1 MHKIEYLTAKNNS
14 LSCKIDNILLH
25 SAYNP
30 ENEAKN
36 VVETIHL
43 SFKPDYFFI
52 IEPGIN
58 YLYKLIKQKFPDCKI
73 CILRFTKDFDDYN
86 YNADKNFYILD
97 TSANSFETDLI
108 NFFHDEGILKTHFI
122 QWQPSGKIFKQETD
136 FAWETI
142 KKVIQYSQTILNTNG
157 FFAKRWLKNSIS
169 FLKFSKNFST
179 IKKGH
184 CDILVTA
191 SGISLNSSLNDIKK
205 IRKEIFLIA
214 VSSSLKPLIYAG
226 ILPDMVISTDGGFW
240 AKKHLSPV
248 LLNKALPVA
257 LSPESNCPKKILQE
271 NPIISLCYSDGIG
284 STLVKKLIPETIFA
298 ERNGTVSGTA
308 IEFALSITDGNV
320 YVCGLDLSGSPSF
333 QHTNPNEI
341 ETFNSCFDN
350 KINNVETR
358 QTISR
363 FNLNSLKV
371 YETWFSKNS
380 RKFNNRVIRISN
392 GFNYQNKLGEIKD
405 IDFSKIKIKTNSLKP
420 EITKPFMLKI
430 NIQQIK
436 EEITK
441 FSENDDFIKECFPIE
456 CLTASRTVDSVE
468 RENLNIKLKTDTKR
482 LIESLF

>member
-122 QWQPSGKIFKQETD
+122 QWQPSSKIFKQETN
-136 FAWETI
+136 FAWEAI

-205 IRKEIFLIA
+205 IRKELFLIA

-248 LLNKALPVA
+248 LLN
-257 LSPESNCPKKILQE
+257 
-271 NPIISLCYSDGIG
+271 
-284 STLVKKLIPETIFA
+284 
-298 ERNGTVSGTA
+298 
-308 IEFALSITDGNV
+308 
-320 YVCGLDLSGSPSF
+320 
-333 QHTNPNEI
+333 
-341 ETFNSCFDN
+341 
-350 KINNVETR
+350 
-358 QTISR
+358 
-363 FNLNSLKV
+363 
-371 YETWFSKNS
+371 
-380 RKFNNRVIRISN
+380 
-392 GFNYQNKLGEIKD
+392 
-405 IDFSKIKIKTNSLKP
+405 
-420 EITKPFMLKI
+420 
-430 NIQQIK
+430 
-436 EEITK
+436 
-441 FSENDDFIKECFPIE
+441 
-456 CLTASRTVDSVE
+456 
-468 RENLNIKLKTDTKR
+468 
-482 LIESLF
+482 